1 MGVKITSGLKF
12 DDTIFYKEDGQ
23 KRKMVIHIR
32 MNDECKNNICDFA
45 ITADI
50 YELHR
55 SSWKWHG
62 GGCQH
67 ETILEHAPQYKCF
80 VDLHNCNHYGYPT
93 YAIQNSM
100 YFFKRKD
107 YNTVKNYLRLQEGE
121 LEELLLFSDDE
132 LAFQWKLNQM
142 GIIDRWYQEA
152 LEAIEYLDELTGYRW
167 INPYSKEEERF
178 VMKPLDDEENRLMEE
193 RFTSGYYTKEQ
204 VEERR
209 EKDLNKK
216 IDEQIAEAIE
226 KFNEATSRWQEI
238 LNIKFSI
245 LNEGILLDNVIVYE
259 HSKEVTFNWKDYE
272 VQVSREDFDRYVAK
286 MKELCLFEDWK
297 FNFGKDKK

>member
-1 MGVKITSGLKF
+1 MGMKVVSGLKYK
-12 DDTIFYKEDGQ
+12 DIIFYEEDGN
-23 KRKMVIHIR
+23 KYRMIVHIR

-55 SSWKWHG
+55 SSWKWFG

-67 ETILEHAPQYKCF
+67 ENILKHAPQYKCF

-100 YFFKRKD
+100 YYFKLKK
-107 YNTVKNYLRLQEGE
+107 YHTIKNYLRLQEGE
-121 LEELLLFSDDE
+121 LEDLLLFSDDE
-132 LAFQWKLNQM
+132 IAFQWKLNQM

-152 LEAIEYLDELTGYRW
+152 LEAIEYLDELTGCRW

-178 VMKPLDDEENRLMEE
+178 VIKPLTDEENRLIEE
-193 RFTSGYYTKEQ
+193 RFTNGYYSKEQ
-204 VEERR
+204 VMERR
-209 EKDLNKK
+209 EEALNKK
-216 IDEQIAEAIE
+216 IDEQKAEAIE
-226 KFNEATSRWQEI
+226 KFNKATSRWQEI

-245 LNEGILLDNVIVYE
+245 LNEGILLDNIIVYE

-272 VQVSREDFDRYVAK
+272 VQVSREEFDRYVTN